1 MAAQL
6 LLLAAGGAI
15 GTVGRY
21 LVSSLAFRWFHGAF
35 PVGTLAVNLLGSLA
49 AGFLWG
55 WFERAAV
62 PPHLRLFL
70 LAGVLGGFTTF
81 SASSAPGGRGADRR
95 LEHCDHQRALSGDGR
110 GRVRHRARVRTRR
123 VALTPFFSGCY
134 NAARCRTDP
143 VPIMR

>member
-81 SASSAPGGRGADRR
+81 SAFSLENLNLLRAGEVRIAVWNIVITNALCLAMAVAGFVIARAFGRA
-95 LEHCDHQRALSGDGR
+95 AL
-110 GRVRHRARVRTRR
+110 
-123 VALTPFFSGCY
+123 P
-134 NAARCRTDP
+134 
-143 VPIMR
+143 